1 MSDEPIIRIKDLRY
15 SFREGNGMKE
25 VLHGVSADFYPGEIV
40 IITGPSGSGKS
51 TLLKLVGGLRTVQE
65 GSIEVR
71 GRSLANAKKEDLVQ
85 VRRQIGFI
93 FQNHHLIASLS
104 VTQNVMMPLSFDPK
118 MTARKARPQ
127 AVEILEQ
134 VGLGEH
140 VNKKPSQLSGGQ
152 QQRVAIARALVHK
165 PKIVLADEPT
175 ASLDGK
181 TGRDIVNHIQRLA
194 KQFGSTILLVTHD
207 TRILDVAD
215 RIVELEDGVL
225 GADESQ
231 PS

>member
-1 MSDEPIIRIKDLRY
+1 
-15 SFREGNGMKE
+15 
-25 VLHGVSADFYPGEIV
+25 
-40 IITGPSGSGKS
+40 
-51 TLLKLVGGLRTVQE
+51 
-65 GSIEVR
+65 
-71 GRSLANAKKEDLVQ
+71 
-85 VRRQIGFI
+85 
-93 FQNHHLIASLS
+93 
-104 VTQNVMMPLSFDPK
+104 MMPLSFDPK
-118 MTARKARPQ
+118 MTAKLARPQ

-140 VNKKPSQLSGGQ
+140 VNKKPSHLSGGQ
-152 QQRVAIARALVHK
+152 QQRVAIARALVHR

-225 GADESQ
+225 GDETSTEE
-231 PS
+231 